1 MDAKD
6 YKKLSPE
13 NRLAAITDILATAVL
28 RSMDGNTPDHT
39 NPQHADIS
47 AKTNREGLALLGKQS
62 VHG

>member
-1 MDAKD
+1 MDTKD

-13 NRLAAITDILATAVL
+13 NRLAAITDILAKAVL
-28 RSMDGNTPDHT
+28 RSMVRNTLSHT
-39 NPQHADIS
+39 NIQHADIS